1 MVHMM
6 TLNTTLLW
14 ERYVVADNSMLHEMI
29 FNPTLSTTVN
39 SSNNVSGL
47 LITLMQ
53 SYSRYGQLS
62 GMVEPIAGLFG
73 AVAVVVRILI
83 N

>member
-1 MVHMM
+1 MAGKR
-6 TLNTTLLW
+6 L
-14 ERYVVADNSMLHEMI
+14 LHEMI
-29 FNPTLSTTVN
+29 CNPTLSTTVN

-47 LITLMQ
+47 LITFKTKIRNLMQ

>member
-1 MVHMM
+1 M
-6 TLNTTLLW
+6 
-14 ERYVVADNSMLHEMI
+14 AGKSMLHKMI

-47 LITLMQ
+47 LITFKIKIRHLMQ

-83 N
+83 I

>member
-1 MVHMM
+1 MM